1 MWVFTK
7 DGFFSAVWDKQ
18 CKGDE
23 VMVRARCRED
33 LCRLSKKLKG
43 YCDDDLIEELSEA
56 GYGFRMKIAKHEWAD
71 YLAEYARSI
80 DYADAKKNL
89 VSPGDNYR
97 QEAYFKVWEAL
108 FRWQSVEKEQNS
120 S

>member
-7 DGFFSAVWDKQ
+7 DGFFSVVWDKQ

-23 VMVRARCRED
+23 VMVRARCRDD

-43 YCDDDLIEELSEA
+43 YCDDDRIKQFAEP

-80 DYADAKKNL
+80 DYADVKNNL
-89 VSPGDNYR
+89 VPADDVGR
-97 QEAYFKVWEAL
+97 QQAYLEVWEAL
-108 FRWQSVEKEQNS
+108 FRWQSVELMKEDK
-120 S
+120 